1 MPFACSIYGREGG
14 RHGVRPGGLG
24 RTCLW
29 AELPAAGTG
38 SALRS
43 TSAVAPS
50 SAPAQFYLLCQFPA
64 PTAVKTPLSGA
75 VKLVLA
81 SIWLY
86 PRNKLLCLSP
96 RLEHLLRV
104 CTSASDPAHGSP
116 DAPWRSSE
124 LPQAVCSHSRAVP
137 GSDTTPAHLQARRC
151 KGEAG
156 DTLPGSPS
164 FAFQPQ
170 AAVSASVPP
179 NPRAVLRTPTEV

>member
-1 MPFACSIYGREGG
+1 MQRLWTRRWKAWGEARRFGQEVA
-14 RHGVRPGGLG
+14 LG
-24 RTCLW
+24 RAPGSRSWLSPVQYQRCGPELQHSSTCS
-29 AELPAAGTG
+29 ASSQLPQL
-38 SALRS
+38 S
-43 TSAVAPS
+43 
-50 SAPAQFYLLCQFPA
+50 
-64 PTAVKTPLSGA
+64 KTPLSGA

-96 RLEHLLRV
+96 RLEHLLWL

-137 GSDTTPAHLQARRC
+137 ASDTTPAHLQARRC

-156 DTLPGSPS
+156 DTLPALPS

-170 AAVSASVPP
+170 AAVSASEPP
-179 NPRAVLRTPTEV
+179 NPQAVL